1 MKRLILLFFFLFV
14 QTIHAQVPAR
24 PDPPRLYN
32 NLSKEQPDFLSPD
45 EAAMLEQKLER
56 FSNETSNQ
64 ICVVVV
70 DDLNGMDASQ
80 FAFDIGNEWGVG
92 KKGFDNGIVIL
103 IKPTGGAGQRDLF
116 IATGYGLEGAIPDL
130 VTRRIREQEMYPYL
144 KEGRNYE
151 ALDRATDVLMKLA
164 KGEISQKDYA
174 PKREKRI
181 SWGTII
187 FILIL
192 ISILSRLFR
201 RGGGGYTYSGR
212 GRSHI
217 PWIGMG
223 GLGGFGGGRGWG
235 GGGSSGGGW
244 GGFGGG
250 GFGGGG
256 SGGKW

>member
-1 MKRLILLFFFLFV
+1 V
-14 QTIHAQVPAR
+14 T
-24 PDPPRLYN
+24 
-32 NLSKEQPDFLSPD
+32 
-45 EAAMLEQKLER
+45 
-56 FSNETSNQ
+56 
-64 ICVVVV
+64 
-70 DDLNGMDASQ
+70 
-80 FAFDIGNEWGVG
+80 
-92 KKGFDNGIVIL
+92 KKI
-103 IKPTGGAGQRDLF
+103 RD
-116 IATGYGLEGAIPDL
+116 
-130 VTRRIREQEMYPYL
+130 QEMYPYL

-174 PKREKRI
+174 PHKEKKL

-187 FILIL
+187 LIL
-192 ISILSRLFR
+192 VIVSILSRLFR

-217 PWIGMG
+217 PWIGWGGMG
-223 GLGGFGGGRGWG
+223 GMGGF

-256 SGGKW
+256 SGGTW